1 MYTTKIQH
9 RIIIIIELHPITWS
23 KCGRIWEKKHFT
35 QNTIFFAFFRNRQH
49 SKASRGL
56 GFWLGLIA
64 VGAFYMYMYF
74 IDPTLE
80 ATASVLS
87 WAVSCQREASINGD
101 FQIQS
106 MHALAMP
113 DVGGAHNS

>member
-1 MYTTKIQH
+1 MYTTRIQH
-9 RIIIIIELHPITWS
+9 RIIIITELHPITWS
-23 KCGRIWEKKHFT
+23 KCGRIWEKEHFT
-35 QNTIFFAFFRNRQH
+35 QNTIFFAFFQNCQH

-64 VGAFYMYMYF
+64 VGAFYMYF
-74 IDPTLE
+74 VDPTLE

-87 WAVSCQREASINGD
+87 RAVSCQREAGINGD
-101 FQIQS
+101 FQMQS

-113 DVGGAHNS
+113 DVGRDHNS